1 MEKSDNKENL
11 NKINW
16 NILGILTTFWKWS
29 DEITESRRQ
38 NWGDSPKRHVHGR
51 KLSRILGIRQSD
63 FWRED
68 NGDFCYVLLAMEAV
82 GFSIYGNSVRLAG
95 IPAPH

>member
-11 NKINW
+11 NKITW

-38 NWGDSPKRHVHGR
+38 NWGTPQRDTFTVES
-51 KLSRILGIRQSD
+51 L
-63 FWRED
+63 
-68 NGDFCYVLLAMEAV
+68 V
-82 GFSIYGNSVRLAG
+82 GFLV
-95 IPAPH
+95 

>member
-38 NWGDSPKRHVHGR
+38 NWGTPQRDTFTVES
-51 KLSRILGIRQSD
+51 L
-63 FWRED
+63 
-68 NGDFCYVLLAMEAV
+68 V
-82 GFSIYGNSVRLAG
+82 GFLV
-95 IPAPH
+95 